1 MSEKKRQVLEMLAE
15 GKINT
20 DEAERLLS
28 ALGNESDTAEVRPQ
42 PESGNGS
49 KPKFL
54 HVKVNSKPSSQHQHQ
69 HENVDIKVPLILLKA
84 GMKLHSIIPEGTKDK
99 INEHLTEKGI
109 HLDINKIDGEHID
122 SIIQALTE
130 SSIDIDAD
138 GETVKIF
145 CE

>member
-28 ALGNESDTAEVRPQ
+28 ALGSESDAAIQTQ

-54 HVKVNSKPSSQHQHQ
+54 HVKVNSGPDSHHK
-69 HENVDIKVPLILLKA
+69 HENVDIKVPLVLLKA
-84 GMKLHSIIPEGTKDK
+84 GMKLHSVIPEGTKGK
-99 INEHLTEKGI
+99 IHEHLAEKGI

-138 GETVKIF
+138 GDSVKIF

>member
-1 MSEKKRQVLEMLAE
+1 MSEQKKQVLEMLAE

-28 ALGNESDTAEVRPQ
+28 ALESESGAAVVPTQ
-42 PESGNGS
+42 PESGNGG
-49 KPKFL
+49 KPRFL
-54 HVKVNSKPSSQHQHQ
+54 HVKVNSGPGGNHK
-69 HENVDIKVPLILLKA
+69 HENVDIKVPLVLLKA
-84 GMKLHSIIPEGTKDK
+84 GMKLHSIIPEGTKGR
-99 INEHLTEKGI
+99 INEHLANKGI

-138 GETVKIF
+138 GDKVKIY